1 MKYFYYYFQRVLRN
15 SLDLDPNPYSG
26 DFWIWIEIFGWIR
39 VRGKKIRI
47 QNTAVH
53 CAVQT
58 VHMARDLIS
67 KDMH

>member
-39 VRGKKIRI
+39 IRI
-47 QNTAVH
+47 QLNTDPKHWFLPLGSGFA
-53 CAVQT
+53 
-58 VHMARDLIS
+58 S
-67 KDMH
+67 SE